1 MSVLTRYA
9 LSAVTLSLDF
19 GSESV
24 RSAVTRPEAGARL
37 RRIIGVSSQVCT
49 VSILSAHTHM
59 LGRPA
64 KRDET
69 ETESVL
75 DV

>member
-1 MSVLTRYA
+1 MLTRYA

-37 RRIIGVSSQVCT
+37 RRIIGVSFQVCT
-49 VSILSAHTHM
+49 VSILSAPTHM

-64 KRDET
+64 KRALKKT
-69 ETESVL
+69 QTGL